1 MKYPK
6 RSQYKY
12 AKSRYRVRNWA
23 EYEAGLQKRGD
34 LTVWISDAALDAWRA
49 PPSGKPGGQ
58 RTYADI
64 AIEAALTIRMV
75 FHLPLRQTE
84 GLLRSLA
91 DLLKV
96 DLPIPDHTT
105 LSRRLQKLGEI
116 QFPRLAADR
125 PIHLL
130 IDSTGLRIHVG
141 HMRKPPRNRAWRKLH
156 LAVDADTGEIV
167 ASDLTARQTHD
178 CTQVRALLE
187 QIADPVASLSADGA
201 YDTKAV
207 YEAAHERGKG
217 RAVRV
222 LIPPG
227 RNAQLSPKLSA
238 ALQERNHNIRSIR
251 ELGRRA
257 WHQRSGNSR
266 RSMVENTVFRY
277 KTIIGRSMR
286 SRTFVGQR
294 VEVRLACKIL
304 NTMTRLGMPD
314 SYRVA

>member
-12 AKSRYRVRNWA
+12 AKSRYRVQNWA
-23 EYEAGLQKRGD
+23 EYEAGLRKRGD
-34 LTVWISDAALDAWRA
+34 LTVWLSDAALQAWREPA
-49 PPSGKPGGQ
+49 SGKPGGQ

-64 AIEAALTIRMV
+64 AIEAALTIGMV

-84 GLLRSLA
+84 GFLRSLVQ
-91 DLLKV
+91 LLEL

-105 LSRRLQKLGEI
+105 LSRRLQKLKGI
-116 QFPRLAADR
+116 RFRGLATER

-141 HMRKPPRNRAWRKLH
+141 HMQNPPRNRSWRKLH
-156 LAVDADTGEIV
+156 LAVDAASGEIV
-167 ASDLTARQTHD
+167 ASALTARRTHD
-178 CTQVRALLE
+178 STQIPALLE
-187 QIADPVASLSADGA
+187 QIPDPVASLSADGA

-207 YEAAHERGKG
+207 YEAAHERGEG

-227 RNAQLSPKLSA
+227 RDARLSSKSSA
-238 ALQERNHNIRSIR
+238 ALQERDRNIRSIR
-251 ELGRRA
+251 EIGRRE
-257 WHQRSGNSR
+257 WHTSSGYSTRSL
-266 RSMVENTVFRY
+266 VENTVFRY
-277 KTIIGRSMR
+277 KTILGRRMR
-286 SRTFVGQR
+286 SRTFDGER
-294 VEVRLACKIL
+294 VEVQIARKVL